1 MITIQEY
8 LQQHHPASTV
18 KSYEREINIYLQHHP
33 KAKGYSYKEVM
44 QYIGEL
50 RSKYS
55 NGKNINRILQ
65 AIKKYYNYL
74 HYTGQRKDNPSKAIH
89 LRDNKTKPVQLQD
102 LFTAEELQQ
111 LLQPREERYP
121 FLTTRN
127 KVIMSLLV
135 NQGLK
140 IGEIVQLEINH
151 IKLNEGTVFIPGT
164 GHTNKRTLQ
173 LKAEQ
178 IMLLH
183 EYMSE
188 ARGKLISTRTNNS
201 NKLLLSK
208 LGHALSISEIQYLIE
223 TFRHLHPERHLTAQT
238 IRMSVVMNLLNAGN
252 DVRVVQVF
260 AGHMHPDTTEKYKQT
275 HIETLKT
282 EIQKHHPLQ

>member
-1 MITIQEY
+1 MREITIF
-8 LQQHHPASTV
+8 LQQ
-18 KSYEREINIYLQHHP
+18 HP
-33 KAKGYSYKEVM
+33 KAKSYSYKEVM

-50 RSKYS
+50 RNRYS

-74 HYTGQRKDNPSKAIH
+74 HYTGQRKDNPAKAIR
-89 LRDNKTKPVQLQD
+89 LRDNKTKPVQLQE

-135 NQGLK
+135 NQALK
-140 IGEIVQLEINH
+140 VGEIVQLEVNH
-151 IKLNEGTVFIPGT
+151 IKLNEGTVFIPST

-183 EYMSE
+183 EYITS
-188 ARGKLISTRTNNS
+188 ARPKLVTARTKS
-201 NKLLLSK
+201 SSKLLLSK
-208 LGHALSISEIQYLIE
+208 LGVALSISEIQYLVE
-223 TFRHLHPERHLTAQT
+223 TFKHLYPERHLTAQT

-282 EIQKHHPLQ
+282 EIQKHHPLR